1 MSLIR
6 DLALSVLSLEDKAFV
21 TLSTAQIAGAG
32 GFFSTM
38 HSTAN
43 VKSACTTDG
52 LASVVAGRVIDRL
65 GDLYTKDIPLVACP
79 VTFFNSTR
87 GSTQADRKLALGVK
101 LQHGDSSGGGDMA
114 DYSTGS
120 QPDDKVYFTS
130 ARTTAQTYWTTGT
143 FVGQSVA
150 SYYDLR
156 EAKRFIRAVHS
167 IAINNVTTE
176 STGDEGGRIS
186 GAVVF
191 IAGATPK
198 PDLMGYGS
206 TSTST

>member
-1 MSLIR
+1 MSIIR

-43 VKSACTTDG
+43 VKSACTTEPG
-52 LASVVAGRVIDRL
+52 LGVIEGRVIDRL
-65 GDLYTKDIPLVACP
+65 SDLFTKDIPLVACP
-79 VTFFNSTR
+79 ATFLNSTR
-87 GSTQADRKLALGVK
+87 GSTQLDRKLTLGVK

-120 QPDDKVYFTS
+120 QPADKVYFTS
-130 ARTTAQTYWTTGT
+130 ARTTAFANWSTGALK
-143 FVGQSVA
+143 FQSNA
-150 SYYDLR
+150 AFYDLR
-156 EAKRFIRAVHS
+156 AAKRYIRAVHS
-167 IAINNVTTE
+167 VTINNVTTE
-176 STGDEGGRIS
+176 STGDEGDRVS

-191 IAGATPK
+191 LGNATPR
-198 PDLMGYGS
+198 PDLLGVGS